1 MLDIGD
7 SIPDVTLADADGASF
22 PLPRYKGRPLVVYFY
37 PKADTPGCTNEAKDF
52 SALSAEFDGANVAV
66 VGVSKDIPAKLA
78 KFRDIYE
85 LKLLLASDEVG
96 GVCEAF
102 GTWVEKSMYGRTYM
116 GIARATF
123 LFDADGKAVR
133 VWPKVKVKGHADEV
147 LEAAKAL
154 G

>member
-7 SIPDVTLADADGASF
+7 SIPNVTLADADGASF
-22 PLPRYKGRPLVVYFY
+22 PLSRYKGRPLVVYFY

-52 SALSAEFDGANVAV
+52 SALSVEFDGANVAV
-66 VGVSKDIPAKLA
+66 VGVSKDKPAKLA
-78 KFRDIYE
+78 KFRDKYE
-85 LKLLLASDEVG
+85 LKLLLASDEEG